1 MGAILTFVVSV
12 VIPAHNEERVIGRL
26 LGRLAGSGLD
36 IVVVPNG
43 CTDGTA
49 DVAASYGVRVVTSAE
64 ASKAAAL
71 RLGDQNARGF
81 PRLYVDADVELGA
94 DDVRALAAALES
106 PGVLATAP
114 ARVLDMARRPW
125 PVRWYYDVW
134 TRLPEVRRGL
144 FGRGVI
150 AVGSEGHERLDR
162 LPGVI
167 ADDLAASLAFGPDER
182 RVVEEARVL
191 IHPPRTWGDLL
202 RRRTRAVSGVTE
214 LEEAELDQ
222 PGGSARTSLRD
233 LAAMVAREPLLAP
246 RLALFVSVTLIA
258 RRRARRA
265 GTATWQRDES
275 SRT

>member
-1 MGAILTFVVSV
+1 VVSV

-26 LGRLAGSGLD
+26 LGRLGRSGLD

-43 CTDGTA
+43 CTDDTA
-49 DVAASYGVRVVTSAE
+49 GVAASFGARVVTSPE

-71 RLGDQNARGF
+71 RLGDRNAHGF

-94 DDVRALAAALES
+94 DDVRALVAALER
-106 PGVLATAP
+106 PGVLAAAP

-150 AVGSEGHERLDR
+150 AVGAEGHARLER

-167 ADDLAASLAFGPDER
+167 ADDLAASLAFAPDER
-182 RVVEEARVL
+182 VVVADARVVIR
-191 IHPPRTWGDLL
+191 PPRTWGDLL
-202 RRRTRAVSGVTE
+202 RRRTRAVTGVTQ
-214 LEEAELDQ
+214 LEAAELDQ
-222 PGGSARTSLRD
+222 AGGSARTSPRD
-233 LAAMVAREPLLAP
+233 LAAMALREPLLVP

-258 RRRARRA
+258 RRRARRT
-265 GTATWQRDES
+265 GGRTWERDES
-275 SRT
+275 SRDL